1 MNSIFFTVITLL
13 LLTAGVLLLMQE
25 FNKTK
30 VSKDTSE
37 PPQPELM
44 TKEEGEDHFS
54 VLMNSV
60 TPVWYWRV
68 NHEYIDFLHATI
80 KRMKMSEIN
89 DTPGLFEAQRRC
101 SDLNSAGKSR
111 ASRASGHTVKF
122 LSAATREAAEPAE
135 TAHIGTDSGRIEASE
150 SQARK
155 GFCANRCTNTSP

>member
-60 TPVWYWRV
+60 TPVWYYPSDV
-68 NHEYIDFLHATI
+68 ATP
-80 KRMKMSEIN
+80 K
-89 DTPGLFEAQRRC
+89 
-101 SDLNSAGKSR
+101 
-111 ASRASGHTVKF
+111 TV
-122 LSAATREAAEPAE
+122 PI
-135 TAHIGTDSGRIEASE
+135 TAKISTAWPTGPYMR
-150 SQARK
+150 
-155 GFCANRCTNTSP
+155 SPIMG

>member
-30 VSKDTSE
+30 VSKDASV
-37 PPQPELM
+37 PPQPEPM

-54 VLMNSV
+54 VLMNAI

-80 KRMKMSEIN
+80 KRMK
-89 DTPGLFEAQRRC
+89 
-101 SDLNSAGKSR
+101 
-111 ASRASGHTVKF
+111 
-122 LSAATREAAEPAE
+122 
-135 TAHIGTDSGRIEASE
+135 IG
-150 SQARK
+150 
-155 GFCANRCTNTSP
+155 

>member
-80 KRMKMSEIN
+80 KRMKMSEIMTRPDCLKHSVAVAISIQPCIN
-89 DTPGLFEAQRRC
+89 IMTISKNAALTARR
-101 SDLNSAGKSR
+101 SLIPIW
-111 ASRASGHTVKF
+111 TY
-122 LSAATREAAEPAE
+122 
-135 TAHIGTDSGRIEASE
+135 
-150 SQARK
+150 
-155 GFCANRCTNTSP
+155 